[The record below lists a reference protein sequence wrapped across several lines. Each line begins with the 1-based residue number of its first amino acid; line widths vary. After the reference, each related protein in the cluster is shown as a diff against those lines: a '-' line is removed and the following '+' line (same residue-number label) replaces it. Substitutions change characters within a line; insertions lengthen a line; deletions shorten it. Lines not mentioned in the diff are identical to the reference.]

1 MPLYLWLPLVS
12 FCFAGFWHQ
21 QSSGARATST
31 SLKERGTG
39 GTGGA
44 GGAGGGGEAV
54 DGEGGFQFIYA
65 CAISFCSVCVYC
77 MHLFFF

>member
-21 QSSGARATST
+21 QSSEARATST

-44 GGAGGGGEAV
+44 GGGGEAV
-54 DGEGGFQFIYA
+54 DGEGGFQFIYT

-77 MHLFFF
+77 LHLFFF